1 MEPPVGF
8 PSVLANVWSAFCD
21 LSNTRS
27 QGFSGP
33 NPIGYR
39 DIKDY
44 MELTEMPLSPRD
56 VKSIRDLDTVYMRA
70 ANG

>member
-1 MEPPVGF
+1 MEAPSEF
-8 PSVLANVWSAFCD
+8 PNLLANVWLSFCD

-44 MELTEMPLSPRD
+44 IELTEMPLSPRD
-56 VKSIRDLDTVYMRA
+56 VKSIRDLDIVYMRA